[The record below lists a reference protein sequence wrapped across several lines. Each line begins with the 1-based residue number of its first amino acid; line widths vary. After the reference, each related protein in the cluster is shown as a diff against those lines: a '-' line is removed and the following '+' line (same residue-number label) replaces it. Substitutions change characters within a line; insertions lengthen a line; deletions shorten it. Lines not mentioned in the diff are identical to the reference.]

1 MVMQKIQ
8 GNQGGSI
15 PAPES
20 YELKVD
26 GSTQIDKVQQRLVG
40 MWASVVNDRVFEN
53 PVLLNNF
60 FGEYAAYVGFYSSMV
75 DQLFRATTKVV
86 EEATNQVYRE
96 QVGAS
101 ATFIDSLIRRTERHI
116 SKDLTFHER
125 ELKTFNN
132 NINAMQTKLRL
143 YGDEAKTMAGRE

>member
-8 GNQGGSI
+8 GGQAV
-15 PAPES
+15 PTLES
-20 YELKVD
+20 YDLKVS
-26 GSTQIDKVQQRLVG
+26 GSTEIDSVQQRLVG

-53 PVLLNNF
+53 PVLLTNL
-60 FGEYAAYVGFYSSMV
+60 FGEYASYVGFYSSMV
-75 DQLFRATTKVV
+75 DQLFRATTQVV
-86 EEATNQVYRE
+86 EEATNNVYRE

-132 NINAMQTKLRL
+132 NINAMQTRLRL
-143 YGDEAKTMAGRE
+143 WGDEAKTTAGQN

>member
-1 MVMQKIQ
+1 
-8 GNQGGSI
+8 
-15 PAPES
+15 
-20 YELKVD
+20 
-26 GSTQIDKVQQRLVG
+26 

-53 PVLLNNF
+53 PVLLTNL
-60 FGEYAAYVGFYSSMV
+60 FGEYASYVGFYSSMV

-86 EEATNQVYRE
+86 EEATNSVYRE

-132 NINAMQTKLRL
+132 NINAMQTRLRL
-143 YGDEAKTMAGRE
+143 WGDEAKTTAGQN

>member
-1 MVMQKIQ
+1 MAMQKIQ
-8 GNQGGSI
+8 GGQA
-15 PAPES
+15 APTLES
-20 YELKVD
+20 YDLKVS
-26 GSTQIDKVQQRLVG
+26 GSTEIDSVQQRLVG

-53 PVLLNNF
+53 PVLLTNL
-60 FGEYAAYVGFYSSMV
+60 FGEYASYVGFYSSMV

-86 EEATNQVYRE
+86 EEATNSVYRE

-132 NINAMQTKLRL
+132 NINAMQTRLRL
-143 YGDEAKTMAGRE
+143 WGDEAKTTAGQN

>member
-8 GNQGGSI
+8 GGQA
-15 PAPES
+15 APNLES
-20 YELKVD
+20 YELKVS
-26 GSTQIDKVQQRLVG
+26 GSTEIDSVQQRLVG

-53 PVLLNNF
+53 PVLLTNL
-60 FGEYAAYVGFYSSMV
+60 FGEYASYVGFYSSMV

-86 EEATNQVYRE
+86 EEATNSVYRE

-132 NINAMQTKLRL
+132 NINAMQTRLRL
-143 YGDEAKTMAGRE
+143 WGDEAKTTAGQN

>member
-1 MVMQKIQ
+1 MAMQKIQ
-8 GNQGGSI
+8 GGQA
-15 PAPES
+15 APTLET
-20 YELKVD
+20 YDLKVS
-26 GSTQIDKVQQRLVG
+26 GSTEIDSVQQRLVG

-53 PVLLNNF
+53 PVLLTNL
-60 FGEYAAYVGFYSSMV
+60 FGEYASYVGFYSSMV

-86 EEATNQVYRE
+86 EEATNSVYRE

-132 NINAMQTKLRL
+132 NINAMQTRLRL
-143 YGDEAKTMAGRE
+143 WGDEAKTTAGQN

>member
-1 MVMQKIQ
+1 MVMQKVQ
-8 GNQGGSI
+8 GK
-15 PAPES
+15 PTAPSLES
-20 YELKVD
+20 YELKVS
-26 GSTQIDKVQQRLVG
+26 GSTEIDRVQQRLVG

-53 PVLLNNF
+53 PVLLTNL
-60 FGEYAAYVGFYSSMV
+60 FGEYASYVGFYSSMV

-86 EEATNQVYRE
+86 EEATNAVYRE
-96 QVGAS
+96 QTGAS

-132 NINAMQTKLRL
+132 NINAMQTRLRL
-143 YGDEAKTMAGRE
+143 WGDEAKTTAGQS